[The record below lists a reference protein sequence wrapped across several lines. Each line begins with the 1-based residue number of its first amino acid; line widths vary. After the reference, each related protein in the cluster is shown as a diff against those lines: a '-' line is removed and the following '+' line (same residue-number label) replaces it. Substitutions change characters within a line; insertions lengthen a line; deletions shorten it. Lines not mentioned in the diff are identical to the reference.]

1 LLFLL
6 VRCRLAGYLCFGSLP
21 VPQIVGVSCSDD
33 CKRSGTVLFLEDLRS
48 GGGGDEHSFV
58 LERVLLGL
66 YRGEL
71 ERFLFLELTTLSLG
85 ALCWVLVSLFDPE
98 EDLDTSSIEVLL
110 CVSFD
115 FFPPPDREVLDSAEP
130 DEEPLLL

>member
-1 LLFLL
+1 M
-6 VRCRLAGYLCFGSLP
+6 
-21 VPQIVGVSCSDD
+21 
-33 CKRSGTVLFLEDLRS
+33 LFLEDLRS

-130 DEEPLLL
+130 DEEPLLLRASSAAAAATLAFSSSAILSCRAISLADLRRGTVVTTG